1 MCIFQ
6 HTCVNWV
13 FASEKGCSAWGAQ
26 RWHVVVVE
34 NYAIVGESV
43 NVWGWYL
50 VAAVKSHVIPA
61 LIDNR
66 GNKTLGSTLIS
77 ALKEVAIF
85 QNTRI
90 RKTAKHSLVKKHR
103 LLSLSSSASLNI

>member
-1 MCIFQ
+1 
-6 HTCVNWV
+6 VNWV

-26 RWHVVVVE
+26 CWHVVVVE

-50 VAAVKSHVIPA
+50 VATVKSHIIPA
-61 LIDNR
+61 LSDNR

-77 ALKEVAIF
+77 ALRKWLFFKMHELGKPH
-85 QNTRI
+85 NTVW
-90 RKTAKHSLVKKHR
+90 LKKRR
-103 LLSLSSSASLNI
+103 LFNLSSSASFNMNFNYE